1 MAIRIAL
8 KVVPG
13 STREGIAG
21 WLGEALKVRVRAP
34 AEAGRANAAVV
45 RVVAEA
51 LGLAPDAVRIAAGG
65 SSPKKT
71 LEIDGLDL
79 PALRA
84 RIDALLSGD

>member
-21 WLGEALKVRVRAP
+21 WLGDALKVRVRAP
-34 AEAGRANAAVV
+34 AEAGRANAVVV

-51 LGLAPDAVRIAAGG
+51 LGLPADSVRITSGT

-71 LEIDGLDL
+71 LEIDDLDL
-79 PALRA
+79 ETLRA
-84 RIDALLSGD
+84 RIAALTR

>member
-1 MAIRIAL
+1 MSIRIAL

-21 WLGEALKVRVRAP
+21 WLGDALKVRVRAP
-34 AEAGRANAAVV
+34 AEAGRANEAVV

-51 LGLAPDAVRIAAGG
+51 LGLPRDAVRIASGS

-79 PALRA
+79 ATLRA
-84 RIDALLSGD
+84 RIDALLEAP

>member
-1 MAIRIAL
+1 M

-21 WLGEALKVRVRAP
+21 WLGEALKIRVRAP

-51 LGLAPDAVRIAAGG
+51 LGLSPESVRIASGG
-65 SSPKKT
+65 ASPKKI
-71 LEIDGLDL
+71 LEIDGLEAA
-79 PALRA
+79 ALRA
-84 RIDALLSGD
+84 RIDALVAGA

>member
-1 MAIRIAL
+1 MSIRIAL

-21 WLGEALKVRVRAP
+21 WLGDALKVRVRAP
-34 AEAGRANAAVV
+34 AEAGRANEAVV

-51 LGLAPDAVRIAAGG
+51 LGLPRDSVRIASGS

-79 PALRA
+79 ATLRA
-84 RIDALLSGD
+84 RIDALLEGP